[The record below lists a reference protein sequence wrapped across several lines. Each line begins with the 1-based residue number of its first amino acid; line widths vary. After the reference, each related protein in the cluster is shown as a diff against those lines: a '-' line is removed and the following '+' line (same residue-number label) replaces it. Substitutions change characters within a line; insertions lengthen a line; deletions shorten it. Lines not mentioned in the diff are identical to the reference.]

1 MVTIEEWFKTK
12 DYGIGLAVLAGVCKN
27 RILLMNL
34 SRKKNSEKLEYELT
48 KIAKEQGIVFGKEE
62 ETTGGEPSGPLP
74 PVEETG
80 GAEQTSESHSD
91 LVIDQM
97 NADKGE
103 ELAAGANQVVE
114 GKLEELNEG
123 ADDIVNESINTIE
136 DEAEAIVASTKN
148 ELELMADQVIT
159 GKLKIVREGKDVSFG
174 DLSPE
179 MKARWEQNRD
189 AYKEIRVLHEKLK
202 LMENAT
208 PEDRQPLTLRISE
221 LDDKIRENWKEI
233 DAWVPA
239 TETKVEAIDHKRMQ
253 ANRKYISTNLKK
265 LAEVTDPV
273 KKAKVIAELQG
284 RFNEVKASGETFAAE
299 TIEELAKAG
308 VVC

>member
-1 MVTIEEWFKTK
+1 MKLQEWFIEK
-12 DYGIGLAVLAGVCKN
+12 DYGIGLAILGEYCKN
-27 RILLMNL
+27 RVLLQNL
-34 SRKKNSEKLEYELT
+34 GRKHNPEKLEYELR
-48 KIAKEQGIVFGKEE
+48 KEAEKQGIVIGTVE
-62 ETTGGEPSGPLP
+62 ETEVEVPEEKLP

-80 GAEQTSESHSD
+80 GAEQTAEGVSE
-91 LVIDQM
+91 
-97 NADKGE
+97 
-103 ELAAGANQVVE
+103 
-114 GKLEELNEG
+114 
-123 ADDIVNESINTIE
+123 
-136 DEAEAIVASTKN
+136 
-148 ELELMADQVIT
+148 QVIS
-159 GKLKIVREGKDVSFG
+159 GRLKIVRNAREVIFD
-174 DLSPE
+174 DLPAE

-208 PEDRQPLTLRISE
+208 PEDRQPLTQRISE

-239 TETKVEAIDHKRMQ
+239 AENKVEAIDHKRMQ

-265 LAEVTDPV
+265 LPEVTDPV
-273 KKAKVIAELQG
+273 KKAKIVAELQG
-284 RFNEVKASGETFAAE
+284 RFNEVKASGETFAQE

>member
-1 MVTIEEWFKTK
+1 MKLQEWFIEK
-12 DYGIGLAVLAGVCKN
+12 DYGIGLSILGEYCKN
-27 RILLMNL
+27 RVLLQNL
-34 SRKKNSEKLEYELT
+34 GRKKNPEKLEYELT
-48 KIAKEQGIVFGKEE
+48 KIAKEQRIVFFKEE
-62 ETTGGEPSGPLP
+62 ETTGDEPGAPLSS
-74 PVEETG
+74 VEATG

-91 LVIDQM
+91 QVI
-97 NADKGE
+97 E
-103 ELAAGANQVVE
+103 E
-114 GKLEELNEG
+114 KLEELNEG
-123 ADDIVNESINTIE
+123 AGDIVNESINTIE

-148 ELELMADQVIT
+148 ELELMAYQVIT
-159 GKLKIVREGKDVSFG
+159 GKLKIVKEGKEVSFG

-202 LMENAT
+202 LMENAA
-208 PEDRQPLTLRISE
+208 PEDRQPLTQRISD

-239 TETKVEAIDHKRMQ
+239 AENKVEAIDHKRMQ

-265 LAEVTDPV
+265 LAEITDPV
-273 KKAKVIAELQG
+273 KKAKVVTELQG
-284 RFNEVKASGETFAAE
+284 RFNEVKASGETFAPE
-299 TIEELAKAG
+299 TIDELGKAG

>member
-1 MVTIEEWFKTK
+1 MKLQEWFNEK
-12 DYGIGLAVLAGVCKN
+12 DYGIGLALFGELSKN
-27 RILLMNL
+27 RILAQNL
-34 SRKKNSEKLEYELT
+34 SRKKNPEKLEYELR
-48 KIAKEQGIVFGKEE
+48 KIADREGIVIEQVE
-62 ETTGGEPSGPLP
+62 ETTGDEPTGPIP
-74 PVEETG
+74 PVEETA

-91 LVIDQM
+91 QTIDQM
-97 NADKGE
+97 NADKVE
-103 ELAAGANQVVE
+103 ELAAEANQVVE
-114 GKLEELNEG
+114 EKLEELQEG
-123 ADDIVNESINTIE
+123 
-136 DEAEAIVASTKN
+136 AEAIVTDTKS

-159 GKLKIVREGKDVSFG
+159 GKLKIAKEGKEVSFA

-208 PEDRQPLTLRISE
+208 PEDRQPLTQRISE

-233 DAWVPA
+233 DAWVPSA
-239 TETKVEAIDHKRMQ
+239 ENKVEAIDHKRMQ

-265 LAEVTDPV
+265 LTEITDPV
-273 KKAKVIAELQG
+273 KKAKITAELQG
-284 RFNEVKASGETFAAE
+284 RFNEVKASGETFAQE
-299 TIEELAKAG
+299 TIDELAKAG

>member
-1 MVTIEEWFKTK
+1 MKLQDWFKDK
-12 DYGIGLAVLAGVCKN
+12 DYGLGLAILGDNCKN
-27 RILLMNL
+27 RVLLQNL
-34 SRKKNSEKLEYELT
+34 GRKKNPEKLEYELT
-48 KIAKEQGIVFGKEE
+48 KIAKEQGIVFGTEE
-62 ETTGGEPSGPLP
+62 ETTGGAPGGPLP

-91 LVIDQM
+91 QVIDQM
-97 NADKGE
+97 NADKVE

-114 GKLEELNEG
+114 ENLEKLNEEAG
-123 ADDIVNESINTIE
+123 DIVNESINTIE
-136 DEAEAIVASTKN
+136 DEAEGIVAQTKN

-159 GKLKIVREGKDVSFG
+159 GKLKIVREGKEVSFS

-208 PEDRQPLTLRISE
+208 PEDRQPLTQRISE

-239 TETKVEAIDHKRMQ
+239 AENKVEAIDHKRMQ

-273 KKAKVIAELQG
+273 KKAKVVAELQG
-284 RFNEVKASGETFAAE
+284 RFNEVKASGETFAPE
-299 TIEELAKAG
+299 TIDELAKAG

>member
-1 MVTIEEWFKTK
+1 MKLQDWFEEK
-12 DYGIGLAVLAGVCKN
+12 DYGLGLAILGDNCKN
-27 RILLMNL
+27 RVLLQNL
-34 SRKKNSEKLEYELT
+34 GRKKNPEKLEYELT
-48 KIAKEQGIVFGKEE
+48 KIAKEQGIVFGKVE
-62 ETTGGEPSGPLP
+62 ETTGGEPDGPLP

-91 LVIDQM
+91 
-97 NADKGE
+97 
-103 ELAAGANQVVE
+103 QVVE
-114 GKLEELNEG
+114 EKLEKLNEEAG
-123 ADDIVNESINTIE
+123 DIVNESINTIE
-136 DEAEAIVASTKN
+136 EEAEGIVASTKN

-159 GKLKIVREGKDVSFG
+159 GKLKIIREGKEVNFG

-208 PEDRQPLTLRISE
+208 PEDRQPLTHRIGE

-233 DAWVPA
+233 DAWVPTA
-239 TETKVEAIDHKRMQ
+239 NNETSAIDHKRMQ

-265 LAEVTDPV
+265 LAEITDPV
-273 KKAKVIAELQG
+273 KKAKIVTELQI
-284 RFNEVKASGETFAAE
+284 RFNEVKSWGETFAPE
-299 TIEELAKAG
+299 TIDELAKAG

>member
-1 MVTIEEWFKTK
+1 MKLQEWFKDK
-12 DYGIGLAVLAGVCKN
+12 DYGLGLAILGDNCKN
-27 RILLMNL
+27 RVLLQNL
-34 SRKKNSEKLEYELT
+34 ARKKNPEKLEYELT

-62 ETTGGEPSGPLP
+62 ETTGGEP
-74 PVEETG
+74 
-80 GAEQTSESHSD
+80 EQTSESHSD
-91 LVIDQM
+91 QVVDQM
-97 NADKGE
+97 NADKAE
-103 ELAAGANQVVE
+103 ELVTTANQVVE
-114 GKLEELNEG
+114 EKLEELNEG
-123 ADDIVNESINTIE
+123 AGDIVNESINTIE
-136 DEAEAIVASTKN
+136 DEAEGIVAATKN

-159 GKLKIVREGKDVSFG
+159 GKLKIVREGKEVSFG

-208 PEDRQPLTLRISE
+208 PEDRQPLTQRISE

-239 TETKVEAIDHKRMQ
+239 AENKIEAIDHKRMQ

-273 KKAKVIAELQG
+273 KKAKVVAELQG
-284 RFNEVKASGETFAAE
+284 RFNEVKASGETFAPE
-299 TIEELAKAG
+299 TIDELAKAG